1 MTTYAN
7 QKIVNIQKDKCETN
21 FLQISN
27 DDWQEAVRKLSSS
40 AFILYLYLASNND
53 GFKIALSQKSV
64 QNATGLSKASYHRS
78 VSELYDAGYLR
89 QEIDGEYTFTTV
101 SN

>member
-7 QKIVNIQKDKCETN
+7 QKVVNIRKYKCDAN

-27 DDWQEAVRKLSSS
+27 DDWQEAARKLSSS
-40 AFILYLYLASNND
+40 ALILYLYLASNND
-53 GFKIALSQKSV
+53 GFKIALSQKAV
-64 QNATGLSKASYHRS
+64 QVATGLSKASYHRG
-78 VSELYDAGYLR
+78 VMELLDSGYLT
-89 QEIDGEYTFTTV
+89 IDDNGEYTFTTV